1 MAELRAEAQG
11 VITSLERALAEER
24 EQGKQRLHRRA
35 PAPTQALTRT
45 STRALTLI
53 QPQHPT
59 PSPTPTPSPIA
70 TATLTIKPA
79 PALPLTR
86 LRLELTGSAS
96 EQLAAQQARAREE
109 RIEAMH
115 ARAARHCANNSA
127 YVLSCCA
134 VVPALLLATNGCCR
148 IFWHYMC

>member
-24 EQGKQRLHRRA
+24 EQGKQRLH
-35 PAPTQALTRT
+35 
-45 STRALTLI
+45 
-53 QPQHPT
+53 
-59 PSPTPTPSPIA
+59 
-70 TATLTIKPA
+70 
-79 PALPLTR
+79 R

-115 ARAARHCANNSA
+115 ARAARRFD
-127 YVLSCCA
+127 
-134 VVPALLLATNGCCR
+134 PKG
-148 IFWHYMC
+148 MCWETWKETWTARRRE